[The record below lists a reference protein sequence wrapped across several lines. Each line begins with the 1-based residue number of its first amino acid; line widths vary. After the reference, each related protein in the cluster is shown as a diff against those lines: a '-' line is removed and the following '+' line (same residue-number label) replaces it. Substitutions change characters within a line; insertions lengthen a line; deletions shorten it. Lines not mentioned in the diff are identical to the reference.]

1 MKFGIVV
8 DSGCD
13 LISLRADVADK
24 IDFTRSPLKLDIG
37 DKVFI
42 DSIDLNIEE
51 FMKEMYSY
59 KGKTGSAA
67 PSPDEWLKAY
77 EKSENVFVI
86 TITGT
91 LSASYSSAQI
101 AMELFKDKYPNR
113 NIYLIDSKST
123 GPEMSLIV
131 RKLTEY
137 ITNGMDFESICKN
150 IDDYCKH
157 TNLLFILES
166 LDNLVKN
173 GRISRLKASMA
184 GILGI
189 KILGVASE
197 EGTIDLLSKCRGKL
211 TVYGKA
217 ISEMLERNY
226 RGGRVVIAHCFAKD
240 VANYVESKIR
250 EIHPNCDIEIMK
262 TSGLCSYYAE
272 KGGLLIGFESE

>member
-1 MKFGIVV
+1 MKYGIVV

-13 LISLRADVADK
+13 LIHLREDVAEK

-37 DKVFI
+37 EKEFI
-42 DSIDLNIEE
+42 DSFDLDIEE
-51 FMKEMYSY
+51 FMEEMYSY

-77 EKSENVFVI
+77 EKSENVFAI

-91 LSASYSSAQI
+91 LSASYSSAVI
-101 AMELFKDKYPNR
+101 GMELFKDQYPDR
-113 NIYLIDSKST
+113 NIYVIDSKST

-137 ITNGMDFESICKN
+137 MLDNMAFEDICKN
-150 IDDYCKH
+150 IDEYCKH

-189 KILGVASE
+189 KILGIASE
-197 EGTIDLLSKCRGKL
+197 EGTIDLLHKCRGKMA
-211 TVYGKA
+211 VYDKA
-217 ISEMLERNY
+217 IKEMLEKNY
-226 RGGRVVIAHCFAKD
+226 QGGRVVIAHCFASE
-240 VANYVESKIR
+240 VSNYVVSKIR
-250 EIHPNCDIEIMK
+250 DKFPDCDIKIMK

-272 KGGLLIGFESE
+272 KGGLLIGFES

>member
-13 LISLRADVADK
+13 LISLREDVADK
-24 IDFTRSPLKLDIG
+24 IDYTRSSLKLDIG

-42 DSIDLNIEE
+42 DSADLNIEE
-51 FMKEMYSY
+51 FMNEMYSY

-86 TITGT
+86 TITGS

-101 AMELFKDKYPNR
+101 AMELFKDKHPDR
-113 NIYLIDSKST
+113 HIYLIDSKST

-137 ITNGMDFESICKN
+137 ITEGMDFESICKH
-150 IDDYCKH
+150 IDNYCKH
-157 TNLLFILES
+157 THLLFILES

-197 EGTIDLLSKCRGKL
+197 EGTIDLLSKCRGKMA
-211 TVYGKA
+211 VYSKA
-217 ISEMLERNY
+217 ISEMFERNY
-226 RGGRVVIAHCFAKD
+226 HGGRVVIAHCFAKD
-240 VANYVESKIR
+240 VAHYVESKIR
-250 EIHPNCDIEIMK
+250 EKYPNCDIEIMK

-272 KGGLLIGFESE
+272 KGGLLIGFES

>member
-1 MKFGIVV
+1 MKYGIVV

-13 LISLRADVADK
+13 LLSLRKDMADK
-24 IDFTRSPLKLDIG
+24 IDFTRASLKLDIG
-37 DKVFI
+37 DKEFI
-42 DSIDLNIEE
+42 DSFDLDIEE

-67 PSPDEWLKAY
+67 PSPEEWFRAY
-77 EKSENVFVI
+77 EKSENVFAI

-91 LSASYSSAQI
+91 LSASYSSAKI
-101 AMELFKDKYPNR
+101 GMALYKERYPNR

-131 RKLTEY
+131 HKLTEY
-137 ITNGMDFESICKN
+137 INEGMDFESICKE
-150 IDDYCKH
+150 IDDYTTH
-157 TNLLFILES
+157 THLLFILES

-173 GRISRLKASMA
+173 GRVSRLKASMA

-189 KILGVASE
+189 KMLGIASE
-197 EGTIDLLSKCRGKL
+197 EGTIDLLHKCRGKL
-211 TVYGKA
+211 AVYDKA
-217 ISEMLERNY
+217 ISEMFERNY
-226 RGGRVVIAHCFAKD
+226 HGGRIVIAHCFAND

-250 EIHPNCDIEIMK
+250 EKYPDCDIDIMK

-272 KGGLLIGFESE
+272 KGGLLIGFES

>member
-1 MKFGIVV
+1 MKYGIVV

-13 LISLRADVADK
+13 LLSLREEVADK
-24 IDFTRSPLKLDIG
+24 IDFSRAALKLDIG
-37 DKVFI
+37 EKEFI
-42 DSIDLNIEE
+42 DSFDLNIEE

-77 EKSENVFVI
+77 EKSENVFAI

-91 LSASYSSAQI
+91 LSASYSSAKI
-101 AMELFKDKYPNR
+101 GMELFKERYPNR

-137 ITNGMDFESICKN
+137 ISEGIEFESICKK
-150 IDDYCKH
+150 IEEYRTH
-157 TNLLFILES
+157 THLLYVLES

-173 GRISRLKASMA
+173 GRVSRLKASMA

-189 KILGVASE
+189 KMLRIASE
-197 EGTIDLLSKCRGKL
+197 EGTVELLHKCRGKMA
-211 TVYGKA
+211 VYDKA
-217 ISEMLERNY
+217 ITEMLDRNY
-226 RGGRVVIAHCFAKD
+226 HGGRIVIAHCFAND
-240 VANYVESKIR
+240 VANYIVSKIR
-250 EIHPNCDIEIMK
+250 EKYLDSDIDIMK

-272 KGGLLIGFESE
+272 KGGLLIGFES

>member
-1 MKFGIVV
+1 MKYGIVV

-13 LISLRADVADK
+13 LLSLREEVADK
-24 IDFTRSPLKLDIG
+24 IDFSRAALKLDIG
-37 DKVFI
+37 EKEFI
-42 DSIDLNIEE
+42 DSLDLNIEE

-77 EKSENVFVI
+77 EKSENVFAI

-91 LSASYSSAQI
+91 LSASYSSAKI
-101 AMELFKDKYPNR
+101 GMELFKERYPNR

-137 ITNGMDFESICKN
+137 ISEDMEFESICKK
-150 IDDYCKH
+150 IEEYRTH
-157 TNLLFILES
+157 THLLYVLES

-173 GRISRLKASMA
+173 GRVSRLKASMA

-189 KILGVASE
+189 KMLGIASE
-197 EGTIDLLSKCRGKL
+197 EGTVELLHKCRGKMA
-211 TVYGKA
+211 VYDKA
-217 ISEMLERNY
+217 ITEMLDRNY
-226 RGGRVVIAHCFAKD
+226 HGGRIVIAHCFAND
-240 VANYVESKIR
+240 VANYIVSKIR
-250 EIHPNCDIEIMK
+250 EKYLDSDIEIMK

-272 KGGLLIGFESE
+272 KGGLLIGFES